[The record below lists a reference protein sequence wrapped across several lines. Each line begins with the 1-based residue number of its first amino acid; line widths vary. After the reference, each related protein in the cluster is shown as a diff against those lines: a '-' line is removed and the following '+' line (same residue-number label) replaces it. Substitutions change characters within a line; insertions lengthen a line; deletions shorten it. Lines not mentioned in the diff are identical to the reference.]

1 MVNLSKELQSKEVR
15 RNNKYNHVVNLLVY
29 GSLDEDQS
37 GKLQK
42 TFPYIKDLI
51 IFAAMVGKKYNIQED
66 VEKENTKI
74 VLGTFEGT
82 SGGSKDTLI
91 DQHNIIFMFGL
102 SVLRDMKYI
111 RDENVDEV
119 IRVFEKFSNGGLS
132 IIEGWLRDTAWNP
145 MVLLDRIVD
154 EMHASKLDEELEV
167 VNPF

>member
-1 MVNLSKELQSKEVR
+1 MVNLSKELQTKEVR

-29 GSLDEDQS
+29 GSLDEEEGS
-37 GKLQK
+37 KMQK

-51 IFAAMVGKKYNIQED
+51 IFAAMVGKKYNIQEE
-66 VEKENTKI
+66 VEKESTKI

-82 SGGSKDTLI
+82 SGTNKDTLV

-102 SVLRDMKYI
+102 SVLRDMKYM

-119 IRVFEKFSNGGLS
+119 IHVFERFSNGGLN
-132 IIEGWLRDTAWNP
+132 IIDGWLRDSQWNP
-145 MVLLDRIVD
+145 MVLLDKIVD
-154 EMHASKLDEELEV
+154 EMRSSSADEEVEV